1 MTTGEYLANPN
12 SFRYRSRMSSYVA
25 IDFEIANRAMISACA
40 VGLVRVEGG
49 RTVARERFLIQPPTR
64 AFTFTHIH
72 GLSWGDVAQAPTFPE
87 VLPAM
92 AEFWAG
98 ADFLAAHNA
107 GFDRGVLR
115 ACCEAWTMTF
125 PDQDWVCTVQLARRV
140 WDLRPTGL
148 AHCARFLCV
157 PLDHHEA
164 LSDAN
169 ACAEIVKAAMVDGW
183 SYVPETAPP
192 A

>member
-1 MTTGEYLANPN
+1 
-12 SFRYRSRMSSYVA
+12 MSVFVA
-25 IDFEIANRAMISACA
+25 VDFEIANRAPISACA

-64 AFTFTHIH
+64 EFTFTPIH
-72 GLSWGDVAQAPTFPE
+72 GLSWADVAQAPTFPE
-87 VLPAM
+87 VLPEM
-92 AEFWAG
+92 AAFWEG

-107 GFDRGVLR
+107 RFDRAVLR
-115 ACCEAWTMTF
+115 ACCEAWTLAH
-125 PDQDWVCTVQLARRV
+125 PSQDWVCTVDVARRV

-169 ACAEIVKAAMVDGW
+169 ACAEIVKAAAIDGW
-183 SYVPETAPP
+183 SWTPGCAQTL
-192 A
+192 